1 MSENRK
7 ALEKEQARAMVAEE
21 EKWKAY
27 ASKNQQQKRKLQKG
41 NQVGDKKP
49 RNRKEKAQK

>member
-1 MSENRK
+1 MENRK
-7 ALEKEQARAMVAEE
+7 ALEKEQARATAEE